1 MRRLCV
7 VRTANRWVKDE
18 RSIARTQVLG
28 SAHEGIRRLFPPG
41 GRAPCWVGLAGLR
54 SRREWLRGRLGPL
67 TSLDPELEGT
77 MTVAPASAVP
87 GEEVTLEFPADSQR
101 GIAFSLAQWS
111 DGQWDERYYLPVR
124 ASGG

>member
-1 MRRLCV
+1 MKGFAASFR
-7 VRTANRWVKDE
+7 
-18 RSIARTQVLG
+18 
-28 SAHEGIRRLFPPG
+28 
-41 GRAPCWVGLAGLR
+41 LAGAHPAGWGVLA
-54 SRREWLRGRLGPL
+54 SALVASGCADASDPSP
-67 TSLDPELEGT
+67 SLDPELEGT

-87 GEEVTLEFPADSQR
+87 GEEVSLEFPADSQR